1 MGRSPSMEVGADR
14 IGEAGEAVTFEG
26 PAQTFEHGVDL
37 GRPAIDE
44 AGVDLQG
51 GGAGSYRIR
60 LKDNHHP
67 WDNAYPGVEVLEDG
81 TFVVTTYG
89 YWTEG
94 EEPYILSVRFTLDEL
109 DRRLVER

>member
-1 MGRSPSMEVGADR
+1 
-14 IGEAGEAVTFEG
+14 
-26 PAQTFEHGVDL
+26 
-37 GRPAIDE
+37 
-44 AGVDLQG
+44 
-51 GGAGSYRIR
+51 
-60 LKDNHHP
+60 
-67 WDNAYPGVEVLEDG
+67 VLEDG